1 MLVEE
6 KALAVLWVEV
16 NMDVSLGLVA
26 KVVTILETVSVLW
39 VVEEEG
45 MIFVLVGEGLDGAS
59 VELRSGLQ
67 VEEPTGFVDVDGVV
81 AGVRVQASVL
91 TEEGGTVVDVCTMV
105 EPESDAVNADVA
117 ELPVESVV
125 EEERIAVVWTVVGVS
140 VVTTCVLAAWVVS
153 VVEGKGRG
161 VVVEVR
167 AAVSVGVVISVVD
180 LVEVLEGGDR
190 TEVG

>member
-91 TEEGGTVVDVCTMV
+91 TEEGGTVVDVCTIV
-105 EPESDAVNADVA
+105 EPGRVAVDTDVA
-117 ELPVESVV
+117 VLPGE
-125 EEERIAVVWTVVGVS
+125 
-140 VVTTCVLAAWVVS
+140 
-153 VVEGKGRG
+153 
-161 VVVEVR
+161 
-167 AAVSVGVVISVVD
+167 
-180 LVEVLEGGDR
+180 
-190 TEVG
+190 

>member
-67 VEEPTGFVDVDGVV
+67 VEEPTGYVDVDGVV

-125 EEERIAVVWTVVGVS
+125 EEEKIAVVWTVVGVS

>member
-167 AAVSVGVVISVVD
+167 AAVSVGVVIPVVD

>member
-125 EEERIAVVWTVVGVS
+125 EEEKIAVVWTVVGVS

>member
-67 VEEPTGFVDVDGVV
+67 VEEPTGYVDVDGVV

>member
-190 TEVG
+190 TEVE